1 LKKQILGLPAN
12 AKYNGFT
19 SCPLILDNNDVLLAE
34 FRYGLEPD
42 ETFTKWGLD
51 QSEPRKIFYQ
61 MSASFGVWR
70 RFVLTSAARGQLLP
84 LGVLQPDAAGD
95 VVWPPRLLPASAG
108 VGGCA
113 IGVGTLQ
120 IWNPSFFMQRA
131 CSWTRS
137 RQCVSL
143 ASGPNLRKQSSRLCL
158 VSGQAQQLV
167 RE

>member
-61 MSASFGVWR
+61 MSASSGATSIRLDIR
-70 RFVLTSAARGQLLP
+70 RQRPTSSPGCTSTGCCRGRGTAAT
-84 LGVLQPDAAGD
+84 
-95 VVWPPRLLPASAG
+95 AS
-108 VGGCA
+108 
-113 IGVGTLQ
+113 
-120 IWNPSFFMQRA
+120 
-131 CSWTRS
+131 TRRS
-137 RQCVSL
+137 
-143 ASGPNLRKQSSRLCL
+143 
-158 VSGQAQQLV
+158 
-167 RE
+167 